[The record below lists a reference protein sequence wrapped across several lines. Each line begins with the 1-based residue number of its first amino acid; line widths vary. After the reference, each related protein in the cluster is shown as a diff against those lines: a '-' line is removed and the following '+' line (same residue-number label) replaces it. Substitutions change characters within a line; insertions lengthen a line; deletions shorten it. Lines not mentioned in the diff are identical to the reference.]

1 MHAILSLCYRGL
13 VMYCRTWHSSWKSIC
28 SLECNTLCVVVICF
42 TSLCVSFRRHCLS
55 QGAYSPFNQEAV
67 PFNMVPYR
75 TVRYGMTVPHW
86 HTIADQLRN
95 LPRYSI
101 ERAGVT
107 SLWTH
112 LKKKI
117 LIFFKNDLNQA
128 LARFW
133 SCDPNS
139 AYYAFHFIRDPI
151 FMEKKLIHKFV
162 TDRKKYRWYDI

>member
-1 MHAILSLCYRGL
+1 MINIIARYFISMLSRPSDVLSDMTFFVEVDLFAWMQHIVRCRNLFYFALCL
-13 VMYCRTWHSSWKSIC
+13 VSAALSPTRCVQSVQSRSCSI
-28 SLECNTLCVVVICF
+28 
-42 TSLCVSFRRHCLS
+42 
-55 QGAYSPFNQEAV
+55 QYG
-67 PFNMVPYR
+67 
-75 TVRYGMTVPHW
+75 TVRVPHW

>member
-1 MHAILSLCYRGL
+1 MINIIARYFISMLSWPSDVLSDMTFFVEVDLFAWMQHIVRCRHLFYIALCL
-13 VMYCRTWHSSWKSIC
+13 VSAALSHKVRTVRSIKKLFHSIW
-28 SLECNTLCVVVICF
+28 
-42 TSLCVSFRRHCLS
+42 
-55 QGAYSPFNQEAV
+55 
-67 PFNMVPYR
+67 YR

-86 HTIADQLRN
+86 HRIADQLRN

-101 ERAGVT
+101 ERAGVK

-112 LKKKI
+112 LKKI

-139 AYYAFHFIRDPI
+139 AYYAFQWPNFHG
-151 FMEKKLIHKFV
+151 EKA
-162 TDRKKYRWYDI
+162 DS